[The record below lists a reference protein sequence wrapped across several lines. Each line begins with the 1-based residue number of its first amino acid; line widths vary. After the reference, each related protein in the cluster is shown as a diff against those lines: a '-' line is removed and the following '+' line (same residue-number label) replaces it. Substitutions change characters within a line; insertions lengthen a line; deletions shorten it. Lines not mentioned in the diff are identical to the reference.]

1 MPFPAF
7 WGHSQWKYRAQNYR
21 RLMETSMLK
30 RLVKQRNGRVSKTK
44 RLLSQNRR
52 PEIFAKIGRFLAKT
66 GWLESLHHIDKLI
79 VSRRQDTQD
88 TLCKQSTGVLWRFS
102 RVQSYVKWVLPYSS
116 FENKKFHKCFYFEQD
131 TMVVNVSVNSSN
143 GTAIK

>member
-1 MPFPAF
+1 
-7 WGHSQWKYRAQNYR
+7 
-21 RLMETSMLK
+21 MLK

-88 TLCKQSTGVLWRFS
+88 TLCKQSTEVL
-102 RVQSYVKWVLPYSS
+102 
-116 FENKKFHKCFYFEQD
+116 
-131 TMVVNVSVNSSN
+131 
-143 GTAIK
+143 